1 MLFQERVENYA
12 INFLEE
18 EIKTIDKLLKRKNI
32 SDEEKEIFEA
42 LKNMYLGDLA
52 ELEECDYGCKATK

>member
-12 INFLEE
+12 VNFLEE

-32 SDEEKEIFEA
+32 SDEEKGILEK
-42 LKNMYLGDLA
+42 LRNMNLEDL
-52 ELEECDYGCKATK
+52 EKLEKLI